1 MRWKTAQKKAR
12 LQRKVRLA
20 ALTLFLI
27 IAVIFVGNFAK
38 ALHTL
43 FSPLSAQTA
52 RTYSWDS
59 NFNLNLVL
67 TTKPL
72 SVLSLNPVENKIAIL
87 EIPDNA
93 YIEVPGGFG
102 SWKSGA
108 IYKLG
113 EAENPPKGAALLKN
127 SFESFLALPIDGII
141 EVSGQGTVSSEQ
153 FVKLL
158 RGNPIAAISTLT
170 NSKTDLS
177 PVELV
182 KFVTGVR
189 GVRFDKIQTFNLQD
203 LGLLTE
209 DFLADGTDILV
220 GDPIK
225 IDALLIKHFAD
236 TKILDEAATIAVL
249 NSTGKSGLAGRK
261 AQIITHI
268 GGNVI
273 IQASFNTK
281 LEKNYVEGDQK
292 YPYTSKRLKQ
302 IFGSYDTLEVAPSL
316 EQSAPELS
324 RASVNLIL
332 GQQ

>member
-27 IAVIFVGNFAK
+27 VAVIFVGNFAK

-43 FSPLSAQTA
+43 FSPLSSQTA
-52 RTYSWDS
+52 RTYRWDP

-72 SVLSLNPVENKIAIL
+72 SVLSYNPIEKKIAIL
-87 EIPDNA
+87 EIPDSA

-113 EAENPPKGAALLKN
+113 EAENPPKGAALLK
-127 SFESFLALPIDGII
+127 SAFENFLALPIDGII
-141 EVSGQGTVSSEQ
+141 EISKQGTDSSEQ
-153 FVKLL
+153 FVNLL
-158 RGNPIAAISTLT
+158 RGNPVTAINILA

-209 DFLADGTDILV
+209 DSLADGTDILV

-249 NSTGKSGLAGRK
+249 NSTEKSGLAARK

-281 LEKNYVEGDQK
+281 LDKNYVEGDQK
-292 YPYTSKRLKQ
+292 YPLTSKRLKQ
-302 IFGSYDTLEVAPSL
+302 IFGSYDTLTL